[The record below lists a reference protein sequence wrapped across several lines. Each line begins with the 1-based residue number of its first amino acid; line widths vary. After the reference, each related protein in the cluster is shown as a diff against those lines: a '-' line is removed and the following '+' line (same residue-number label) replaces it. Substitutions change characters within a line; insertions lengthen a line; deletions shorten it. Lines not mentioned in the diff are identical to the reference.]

1 MISPSD
7 PDVSFLY
14 LICQSFTVMED
25 HVLYV
30 SYEDVSSILNFSI
43 CPFVFSIHPHNWNQ
57 LRVLILQ
64 GDLRL
69 IFVNKRLHF
78 EFNKDEN

>member
-1 MISPSD
+1 MFCMLAMKMYHLSSISPS
-7 PDVSFLY
+7 VRLFFL
-14 LICQSFTVMED
+14 
-25 HVLYV
+25 
-30 SYEDVSSILNFSI
+30 SIHITGTS
-43 CPFVFSIHPHNWNQ
+43 PVFSF
-57 LRVLILQ
+57 LQ